1 MVEGCL
7 GWRRPARKRDGQ
19 IMLDRQHLSI
29 LREVDRMGSLTA
41 AADRL
46 NVSQSALSHTIRKLE
61 ERYGVAVW
69 EKDGRNVRL
78 TEAGR
83 YIVTLAQRVL
93 PQIERAEH
101 VLSDFRDG
109 QRGSLKIGM
118 ECHPCHQW
126 LMGVTKPYLM
136 DWPKVDLELTTSFVS
151 GGVAALQGFEIDI
164 LITPDPI
171 KTVDVHYLP
180 VFDYELVLVVPAD
193 HSLALKSHVEPP
205 DLLDETLFTYP
216 IPSERLD
223 VFTQFLVPANCRPL
237 RHRGVET
244 TEMMLQLVA
253 AGRGVSAIPNWL
265 VRREEAALGVR
276 PVRIGRTGIQ
286 KSIHLG
292 LRTGE
297 EAVDLIGGFLA
308 TARQTAA

>member
-1 MVEGCL
+1 
-7 GWRRPARKRDGQ
+7 
-19 IMLDRQHLSI
+19 MLDRQHLSI
-29 LREVDRMGSLTA
+29 LREVERLGSLTA
-41 AADRL
+41 AAERL

-61 ERYGVAVW
+61 ERYGVAMW
-69 EKDGRNVRL
+69 EKYGRNLRL

-83 YIVTLAQRVL
+83 YIVRLAQRVL
-93 PQIERAEH
+93 PQIERAEN
-101 VLSDFRDG
+101 VLSDYRHG

-136 DWPKVDLELTTSFVS
+136 DWPDVDLELTTSFAF
-151 GGVAALQGFEIDI
+151 GGVAALTGYEIDI

-171 KTVDVHYLP
+171 EAPGIQYLS
-180 VFDYELVLVVPAD
+180 VFDYELVLAVPAG
-193 HSLALKSHVEPP
+193 HPLAQKPHAEPA

-216 IPSERLD
+216 VPPERLD
-223 VFTQFLVPANCRPL
+223 VFTQFLVPANARP
-237 RHRGVET
+237 RHHRNVET

-265 VRREEAALGVR
+265 VRREAATLGVH
-276 PVRIGRTGIQ
+276 PVRIGQPGIR

-292 LRTGE
+292 FRDGDDT
-297 EAVDLIGGFLA
+297 VDFIAGFLA
-308 TARQTAA
+308 TSRQTSA

>member
-1 MVEGCL
+1 MT
-7 GWRRPARKRDGQ
+7 
-19 IMLDRQHLSI
+19 MLDRQHLSI

-41 AADRL
+41 AAEQL
-46 NVSQSALSHTIRKLE
+46 NVTQSALSHTIRRLE
-61 ERYGVAVW
+61 ERYGVAMW
-69 EKDGRNVRL
+69 EKDGRNLRL

-93 PQIERAEH
+93 PQMERAED
-101 VLSDFRDG
+101 VLSDYREG

-136 DWPKVDLELTTSFVS
+136 EWPDVDLELTTSFAFS
-151 GGVAALQGFEIDI
+151 GIAALTGYEIDI

-171 KTVDVHYLP
+171 EAPGIHYLP
-180 VFDYELVLVVPAD
+180 VFDYELVLAVPSD
-193 HSLALKSHVEPP
+193 HPLALKNHAEPA

-216 IPSERLD
+216 VPPQRLD
-223 VFTQFLVPANCRPL
+223 VFTQFLVPANCSP
-237 RHRGVET
+237 RHHRNVET

-265 VRREEAALGVR
+265 VSQEAATLGVR
-276 PVRIGRTGIQ
+276 PVRIGKTGIQ

-292 LRTGE
+292 LRSGE
-297 EAVDLIGGFLA
+297 EALDFIAGFL
-308 TARQTAA
+308 TMSRQTSA